1 MNMMDMAV
9 EILQEFLMQTILLK
23 ENMNIVQIT

>member
-1 MNMMDMAV
+1 MMDMAV
-9 EILQEFLMQTILLK
+9 EILQEFLIQTILLK

>member
-9 EILQEFLMQTILLK
+9 EILQEFLIQTILLK
-23 ENMNIVQIT
+23 NMNIVQIT